1 MDARLQAAKAIIDME
16 ARRDSRGH
24 LAIYALP
31 PNDGGGKFEVAG
43 INEKYNP
50 AECARLIE
58 LIHAKK
64 FDEAEAYA
72 QEVIARDTDGAEL
85 WHLKAIKFGED
96 GETLGD
102 PGVQFFLR
110 DSIFN
115 RGLHGA
121 ARILQLAVGVDDDG
135 IVGPVTCKA
144 VEEREPTA
152 LLKSLRES
160 REFYERHVV
169 GYRANFWKGLVNR
182 WNKVLK
188 IAQNMDQG
196 DTRIV

>member
-1 MDARLQAAKAIIDME
+1 MDARLQAAKAIIDFE

-24 LAIYALP
+24 LVIYALP
-31 PNDGGGKFEVAG
+31 ANDGGGKFEVAG
-43 INEKYNP
+43 INQKYNP
-50 AECARLIE
+50 DECARLIE

-72 QEVIARDTDGAEL
+72 EEVIARDTDGAET
-85 WHLKAIKFGED
+85 WHALAIRYGED

-110 DSIFN
+110 DCIFN

-121 ARILQLAVGVDDDG
+121 ARILQQAVRVHDDG
-135 IVGPVTCKA
+135 IVGPITCKA
-144 VEEREPTA
+144 AEAFQPAA
-152 LLKSLRES
+152 LLMALRTA
-160 REFYERHVV
+160 REGYERNVV

-182 WNKVLK
+182 WNNALKV
-188 IAQNMDQG
+188 AQKFDSG
-196 DTRIV
+196 DTRLA